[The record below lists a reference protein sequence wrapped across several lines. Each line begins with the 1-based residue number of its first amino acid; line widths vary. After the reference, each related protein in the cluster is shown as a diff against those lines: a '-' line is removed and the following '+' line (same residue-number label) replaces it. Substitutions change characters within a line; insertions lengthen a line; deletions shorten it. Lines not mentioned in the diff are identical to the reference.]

1 MKNNLKVARK
11 AAGYTQEQVAL
22 ILNSAQYQIYK
33 YETGKQDITLQKATQ
48 LAELYN
54 VSLDYL
60 AGRTDKK
67 EVNR

>member
-1 MKNNLKVARK
+1 MKYNLKVARQE
-11 AAGYTQEQVAL
+11 AGYTQEQVAL
-22 ILNSAQYQIYK
+22 IIGSAQYQIYK
-33 YETGKQDITLQKATQ
+33 YETEKQDLTLSKAIQ

-54 VSLDYL
+54 CSLDYL

>member
-1 MKNNLKVARK
+1 MQNNLKVARI
-11 AAGYTQEQVAL
+11 AAGLTQEQVAL
-22 ILNSAQYQIYK
+22 IINSAQYQIYK
-33 YETGKQDITLQKATQ
+33 YEAGKQDITLGKALQ